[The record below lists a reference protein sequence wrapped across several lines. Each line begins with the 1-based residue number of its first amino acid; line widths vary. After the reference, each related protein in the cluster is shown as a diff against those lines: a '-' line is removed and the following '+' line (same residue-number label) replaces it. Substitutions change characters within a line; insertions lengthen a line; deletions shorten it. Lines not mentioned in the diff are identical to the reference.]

1 SVMHYGFPAGL
12 ILQPEQYRNGLRPAL
27 GLSQHDIDEV
37 RRFYPPLNDDKN
49 LVLRPFQSQTLALA
63 PAEQKNF
70 TIEPQETRDYTIQTF
85 GRSDT
90 VMVLFEDQNGDL
102 KFVAG
107 DDDSGTSLNARITVR
122 LYQGRRY
129 ILRIRLYFNFS
140 SGETAVM
147 LW

>member
-1 SVMHYGFPAGL
+1 MHYGFPAGP
-12 ILQPEQYRNGLRPAL
+12 ILQPAQYPNGLRPAL

-37 RRFYPPLNDDKN
+37 RRFYPPIDDTKN
-49 LVLRPFQSQTLALA
+49 PILRPYQSQALSLA

-70 TIEPQETRDYTIQTF
+70 TIEPEETRDYTMQTF

-90 VMVLFEDQNGDL
+90 VMVLFEDQNGQL

-107 DDDSGTSLNARITVR
+107 DDGSGTDLNARINVR

-129 ILRIRLYFNFS
+129 ILRIRLYLNHAT
-140 SGETAVM
+140 GDTAVM